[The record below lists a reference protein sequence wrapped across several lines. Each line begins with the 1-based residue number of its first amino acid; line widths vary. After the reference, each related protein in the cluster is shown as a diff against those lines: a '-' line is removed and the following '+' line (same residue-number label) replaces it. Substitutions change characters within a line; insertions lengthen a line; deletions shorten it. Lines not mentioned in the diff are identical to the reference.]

1 MAGRSF
7 LDTNILVYAVDD
19 ADVGKRDAARE
30 LIAAPEERL
39 VVSTQVLSEFYV
51 VTTRKLASPLSEQ
64 DAARAVEALSKLT
77 TVVMDPALVLAGI
90 AISREARLSLWD
102 GLILAAASA
111 GGCDRVLTEDLAD
124 GASIRSVRVENPF
137 R

>member
-1 MAGRSF
+1 MPGRSF

>member
-7 LDTNILVYAVDD
+7 LDTNILAYAVDD
-19 ADVGKRDAARE
+19 ADVGKRDVARE

-64 DAARAVEALSKLT
+64 DAARAVEALSKLP
-77 TVVMDPALVLAGI
+77 TVVMDQALVRSGI
-90 AISREARLSLWD
+90 GISREARLSLWD